1 MHHLVAPDLK
11 QWVEG
16 KVQSGQ
22 YPSEDAVVEAGL
34 RALRTEETGVAVE
47 DLVDASFVAYCSR
60 EGDDAIS
67 LDEVRAAT
75 ASIPGSMAQAI
86 INEERA
92 ERF

>member
-1 MHHLVAPDLK
+1 
-11 QWVEG
+11 VEREG
-16 KVQSGQ
+16 LAFSRRSGQ
-22 YPSEDAVVEAGL
+22 YPSEDAVVEAAL
-34 RALRTEETGVAVE
+34 RALRTEETSAAVE
-47 DLVDASFVAYCSR
+47 DLIDASFVAYCAR
-60 EGDDAIS
+60 EGDDTIT